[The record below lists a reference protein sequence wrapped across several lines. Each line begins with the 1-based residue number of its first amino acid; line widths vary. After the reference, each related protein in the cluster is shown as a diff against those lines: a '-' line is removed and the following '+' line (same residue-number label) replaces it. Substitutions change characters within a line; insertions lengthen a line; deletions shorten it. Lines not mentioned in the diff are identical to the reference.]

1 MAVMTIEN
9 TQFFH
14 SNNVS
19 NVNMDNHGSDAAMM
33 ITTDSSSSSSSSLS
47 DLHSCLPAAHHQ
59 FLPLQNI
66 VEYENLKCPDAIND
80 NDNDDNDYFDD
91 SYAPPSSSCCRNDRQ
106 YQQRWNG
113 SASTTTEKV
122 SAVKKRGGGSWLLGF
137 ARIPQVASGTATTTD
152 MEDESTPGLVSLEE
166 ESDDTLSTS
175 QHSTASTSSS
185 NSSASSGSSA
195 SSSSKRGVS
204 FNTAVAIRPVPHAS
218 LYTHLQRKKMY
229 ATSHEVRQ
237 NKIRNK
243 KEYRYDAYDWRNATE
258 EWEMSVCMVTGE
270 LVHPVH
276 TAC

>member
-19 NVNMDNHGSDAAMM
+19 NGNMDNHSSDATMM
-33 ITTDSSSSSSSSLS
+33 IMTDSSSSSSSSLN

-80 NDNDDNDYFDD
+80 NDDNDYFDD
-91 SYAPPSSSCCRNDRQ
+91 NYAPSSSSCCRNDRQ
-106 YQQRWNG
+106 YQQRWNV

-137 ARIPQVASGTATTTD
+137 ARIPQVTSSTTD
-152 MEDESTPGLVSLEE
+152 NMEDESTPGLVSLEE

-185 NSSASSGSSA
+185 TSST
-195 SSSSKRGVS
+195 SSKRGVS